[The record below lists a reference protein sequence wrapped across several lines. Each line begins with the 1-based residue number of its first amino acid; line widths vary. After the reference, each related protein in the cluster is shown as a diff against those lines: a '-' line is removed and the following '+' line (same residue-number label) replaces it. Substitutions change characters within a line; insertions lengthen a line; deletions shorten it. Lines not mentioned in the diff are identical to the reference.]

1 MFETSIKYKDL
12 ALFKSAIVNK
22 DTQALFDELEED
34 FKKDRIYKQNLLDYY
49 VMLFGQHYK
58 NNPALIKALKNISMC
73 KVKPF
78 DSVKQFSIKGKVYY
92 QI

>member
-1 MFETSIKYKDL
+1 
-12 ALFKSAIVNK
+12 
-22 DTQALFDELEED
+22 
-34 FKKDRIYKQNLLDYY
+34 
-49 VMLFGQHYK
+49 MLFGKHYK